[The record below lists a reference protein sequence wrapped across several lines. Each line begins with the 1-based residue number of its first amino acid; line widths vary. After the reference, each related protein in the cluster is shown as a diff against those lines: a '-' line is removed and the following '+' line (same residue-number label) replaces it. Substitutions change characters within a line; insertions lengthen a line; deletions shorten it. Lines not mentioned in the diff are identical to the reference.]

1 MTVDARRNICPTFTT
16 TTTNNIVR
24 FLRHILPG
32 RISFQR
38 AKVPLP
44 VNHASSSSF
53 FFFSCSFSQEIDRT
67 NRWEIVAKVS
77 LVKLI

>member
-53 FFFSCSFSQEIDRT
+53 FFFL
-67 NRWEIVAKVS
+67 VLS
-77 LVKLI
+77 LKKSIEQSAGKS

>member
-44 VNHASSSSF
+44 VNHAFSSSF
-53 FFFSCSFSQEIDRT
+53 FFFLVLSLKKSIEQSAGKSQPKCR
-67 NRWEIVAKVS
+67 
-77 LVKLI
+77 

>member
-53 FFFSCSFSQEIDRT
+53 FFSCSFSQEIDRT
-67 NRWEIVAKVS
+67 KRWKIAAKVS